1 MKALGPDPTIHATAR
16 VAASTLGAYTEVGE
30 RTSLVETT
38 MGDYS
43 YIVHDGEVIY
53 TTIGKFSSIAA
64 FARINPGNHP
74 HWKAAQHH
82 FLYRSSAYG
91 MGADDADFFDWRRA
105 HPVTIGHDVWIGHG
119 VTVMPGVTVG
129 TGAILGAGAVVTK
142 DVAPYTIVGG
152 VPSTPIRRRFP
163 EAVADRLMA
172 MAWWDWSHA
181 RLTEALPDFRSLS
194 VEAFVEKWG

>member
-1 MKALGPDPTIHATAR
+1 MKRLGLEPTIHPAAR
-16 VAASTLGAYTEVGE
+16 IVGSTLGTYTEVGE
-30 RTSLVETT
+30 RTSLVDTT

-43 YIVHDGEVIY
+43 YIVHDGEVVH
-53 TTIGKFSSIAA
+53 TTIGKFCSIAA

-82 FLYRSSAYG
+82 FLYRSAAYG
-91 MGADDADFFDWRRA
+91 MGDDDADFFAWRKA

-119 VTVMPGVTVG
+119 VTVLPGVTVG

-142 DVAPYTIVGG
+142 DVPPYTIVGG
-152 VPSTPIRRRFP
+152 VAARTIRRRFP
-163 EAVADRLMA
+163 EPVADRLMA

-181 RLTEALPDFRSLS
+181 RLTEALPDFRALP
-194 VEAFVEKWG
+194 VEAFIEKWG